1 MKKLGCF
8 VVLAIPVVV
17 WLATVYSGASRFE
30 AATQQAEKSIA
41 EEERLSKQDARR
53 NAERWAERQKVMERE
68 EITNLLRAEDSR
80 LSQMAADQVGSGRGV
95 TCRSV
100 NQLPTLQ
107 EETRAFWTVDFECR
121 WPGGEL
127 PDKRTVSVRL
137 AKKNGQ
143 WRLD

>member
-1 MKKLGCF
+1 VKKLGCF

-30 AATQQAEKSIA
+30 AATKQAEKTIA
-41 EEERLSKQDARR
+41 EEERFSKEAARQ
-53 NAERWAERQKVMERE
+53 NAESWAERGKWMERE
-68 EITNLLRAEDSR
+68 EIISLLRREDSR
-80 LSQMAADQVGSGRGV
+80 LSQKAAGQGSGGDV

-107 EETRAFWTVDFECR
+107 EETRAFWTVDFECH
-121 WPGGEL
+121 WPGGGL

-137 AKKNGQ
+137 AKKNGR
-143 WRLD
+143 WMLD